1 MMKEKFYYPIDKK
14 TLEIM
19 SPVKAQFRGGIYHIP
34 KNSLEIEPLPSKEG
48 FAVVATFDENGIVN
62 GTEYKEDNRG
72 LKVYSTKNLSCENVS
87 YLGPIK
93 DEFTKLAP
101 SSQFDKWNGEKWV
114 TDFEAKYQHEYS
126 LVDQARRTQYIEK
139 VSPLM
144 EEAHIKRNLI
154 ATKESIAEA
163 EDIERR
169 VLNMRA
175 KIQRENPWPTKP
187 Q

>member
-1 MMKEKFYYPIDKK
+1 MKDKFYYPIESETKEV
-14 TLEIM
+14 LNPI
-19 SPVKAQFRGGIYHIP
+19 KADFRGGIYHIP
-34 KNSLEIEPLPSKEG
+34 RDALKDAPLPSKNG
-48 FAVVATFDENGIVN
+48 FAVIATLDENGLPN

-72 LKVYSTKNLSCENVS
+72 MTVYDTNSLQSEGVE

-93 DEFTKLAP
+93 DGFTKLAP
-101 SSQFDKWNGEKWV
+101 SNQFDKWDGEKWI
-114 TDFEAKYQHEYS
+114 TDTEAKYQYDYS
-126 LVDQARRTQYIEK
+126 LVDQARRSQYIEK

-154 ATKESIAEA
+154 ATKESIDEA

-175 KIQRENPWPTKP
+175 KIQLENPWPIKP